1 MFSEIK
7 IKIYEIFQ
15 VIVSK
20 CFFNDTILMIETM
33 KRNLHSMPSI
43 VNRGIYGLE
52 NVFTTESFT
61 YSSSNQST
69 GLHLMLLFDQSEQR
83 IIPRLCSA
91 IAAIT
96 QHYNV
101 GKKDKIENK
110 HLC

>member
-1 MFSEIK
+1 
-7 IKIYEIFQ
+7 
-15 VIVSK
+15 
-20 CFFNDTILMIETM
+20 MIETV
-33 KRNLHSMPSI
+33 KRNLQSMPSI
-43 VNRGIYGLE
+43 VNRSIYGLE

-61 YSSSNQST
+61 YSSSNQNT

-101 GKKDKIENK
+101 VKSTELKINIFVN
-110 HLC
+110 LLVIRTI